1 MFHVFQNFTPKII
14 LHFKPTQMIKK
25 IDQNSKLT
33 KNKNWLKKPTQKKL
47 KPTPTPSILHSKKP
61 VTYDMDHQPEQK
73 RPDGFFRKV
82 RDYAR
87 CKDSGGQHT
96 HKEDGEHQA
105 WVTSTAS
112 ADH

>member
-1 MFHVFQNFTPKII
+1 
-14 LHFKPTQMIKK
+14 
-25 IDQNSKLT
+25 
-33 KNKNWLKKPTQKKL
+33 
-47 KPTPTPSILHSKKP
+47 
-61 VTYDMDHQPEQK
+61 MDHQPEQK